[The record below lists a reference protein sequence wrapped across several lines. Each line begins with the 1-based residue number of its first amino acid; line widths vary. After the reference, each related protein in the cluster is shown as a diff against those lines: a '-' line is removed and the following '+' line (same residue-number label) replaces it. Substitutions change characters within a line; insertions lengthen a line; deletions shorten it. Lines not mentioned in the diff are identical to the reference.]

1 MPTAATV
8 QTAGGTQ
15 QNTGDRARGGKS
27 NAQVMPL
34 VPFIRASMEH
44 REPCGIDVTRT
55 LLTSGAQDLGV
66 FDIPA
71 YGYIRNIVLV
81 VTGSGAAGS
90 PTFHE
95 DFPFSAITNI
105 ALTEPNGAV
114 IAQFNS
120 GYDLYLANKW
130 GGYGNIISADPRLS
144 PTTTTT
150 ATGGFQFVLRIP
162 IEINGRD
169 GLGCLPNQNAAAT
182 FKLRMTLG
190 SGAASAGIY
199 GATAPTTQPN
209 VRVQVY
215 IEAWDQPEVSVAGM
229 TNQVTPPAMNT
240 TQFWSAQIFNVNAG
254 SQTVRFT
261 RMGNYVRNLI
271 CILRNTSTGR
281 VGGQSDWPD
290 PMQVF
295 LDARP
300 VDTAIKTL
308 MTEQMFRRSGY
319 GSRAPAGVLTSALA
333 YDVAGGLDNG
343 VFVYD
348 FTHEFDQSLGQENRD
363 LWLPTLGSTRV
374 ELQGVFG
381 NAGTMTVLTNDV
393 AIAGPVFL

>member
-8 QTAGGTQ
+8 QTAGSQ
-15 QNTGDRARGGKS
+15 QNTGANARGGKG

-55 LLTSGAQDLGV
+55 LLPSGPQDLGV

-81 VTGSGAAGS
+81 VTGSGAGGT

-130 GGYGNIISADPRLS
+130 GGYANIIAGDPRLS
-144 PTTTTT
+144 PTTTTA
-150 ATGGFQFVLRIP
+150 ATGGFAFVLRIP
-162 IEINGRD
+162 IEISGRD

-182 FKLRMTLG
+182 FKLRMTLAT
-190 SGAASAGIY
+190 GAVNGGVY

-240 TQFWSAQIFNVNAG
+240 TQFWSAQMFNVNAG
-254 SQTVRFT
+254 QQTVRFT
-261 RMGNYVRNLI
+261 RMGNYIRNML

-281 VGGQSDWPD
+281 VGGQADWPD

-300 VDTAIKTL
+300 TDTASKTL
-308 MTEQMFRRSGY
+308 MTEQMWRRSGY
-319 GSRAPAGVLTSALA
+319 GSRAPAGVLTATLA
-333 YDVAGGLDNG
+333 NDSAGGLDNG

-381 NAGTMTVLTNDV
+381 NAGTLTVLTNDV